1 MRIAILAPSPVPF
14 GSGGAEALW
23 AGLFRHLLD
32 ETPHDVELVKVP
44 VRERTLPEVMA
55 GYRTMAG
62 LDLSHFDCV
71 ITGKYPAWMVE
82 HPRHVVYLLHP
93 LRGLYDSYGLFGL
106 PRGVTSTDPRVA
118 RLVATATG
126 ATRATVPDVLDRWD
140 ETLAALGPDHPE
152 LAFPGPLARL
162 LVRSLDAAALAP
174 DQVSRY
180 AAISWTV
187 ASREGYFPDGVDV
200 HVAHPPS
207 NLTGLHHRPGEFF
220 FTAGRLDGPKRVDL
234 LVRGMRHYAGD
245 LPLLVAG
252 AGPQEERLRALAAGD
267 DRVRFVGR
275 LSQTELVEHYARA
288 VGVPFVPLDEDLGLI
303 TYEAMASGK
312 PVLTTTDSGGPME
325 FVRPGLT
332 GVVVDPVP
340 EAVGAG
346 LAELAALAADP
357 ATADRTRAA
366 TRRQAWSRVAAT
378 LLDEPRPVRGEGP
391 GRRGRPRLV
400 VTSTFPVSP
409 PRGGGQLRAFHLY
422 SALAETFDID
432 LLCQAPPSA
441 EAVSTVLRPG
451 LVEHVVPRTAAH
463 EEAQAHAGG
472 RVGTPVTDIV
482 AGELSRLTPAYAR
495 RLRELVDGAAGV
507 LLADPFLHPV
517 VREVAPDVPVVY
529 DAYNCELVLKRQ
541 MLPAGSAAADELLEV
556 VRRVEGDAARA
567 SRLVLTVSAEDEANL
582 RSIYDVPAGR
592 FTLVPN
598 GTDLATVPTVDVA
611 TRERRSARWRAELA
625 GRGGPAL
632 EHLALFVGS
641 WHEPNNEA
649 GRVIADLADELSSV
663 GFLLVGSHVDA
674 LRGLALPPN
683 VQALGMV
690 SDAVKRTL
698 LGTVDVAL
706 APLLSGSGTNLKVV
720 EYLAAGIPVVSTDVG
735 LRGLDP
741 ALVPTEG
748 VPLER
753 FADAIRATVADPAA
767 RAAAAA
773 AVPAVRAR
781 YDWRSIGR
789 AAAPAVSAAL
799 TIDPVTPA

>member
-14 GSGGAEALW
+14 GSGGAEAVW
-23 AGLFRHLLD
+23 AGLYRHLLD

-55 GYRTMAG
+55 GYRTMSE

-71 ITGKYPAWMVE
+71 VTGKYPAWMIS

-106 PRGVTSTDPRVA
+106 PRGVTSVDPRVA

-140 ETLAALGPDHPE
+140 QTLAALGPDHPD

-234 LVRGMRHYAGD
+234 LVRAMRHYPGD

-252 AGPQEERLRALAAGD
+252 AGPEEGRLRALAAGD
-267 DRVRFVGR
+267 ERVRFVGR
-275 LSQTELVEHYARA
+275 LSQTALVDHYARA

-312 PVLTTTDSGGPME
+312 PVLTTTDSGGPRE

-332 GVVVDPVP
+332 GVVVDPDP
-340 EAVGAG
+340 AAVGAG
-346 LAELAALAADP
+346 LVELEALAADP
-357 ATADRTRAA
+357 ATAERTRAA
-366 TRRQAWSRVAAT
+366 TRRQSWSRVAAT
-378 LLDEPRPVRGEGP
+378 LLDEPRATGARGP
-391 GRRGRPRLV
+391 ARRGRPRLV
-400 VTSTFPVSP
+400 ITSTFPVSP

-422 SALAETFDID
+422 GALAETFDID
-432 LLCQAPPSA
+432 LLCQAPPTA
-441 EAVSTVLRPG
+441 DEGSTVLRPG
-451 LVEHVVPRTAAH
+451 LVEHVVPRTRAH

-482 AGELSRLTPAYAR
+482 AGELSRLTPAYAE
-495 RLRELVDGAAGV
+495 RLRELVEGAAGV

-517 VREVAPDVPVVY
+517 VRDVAPQAPVVY

-541 MLPAGSAAADELLEV
+541 MLPPGPAADELLEV
-556 VRRVEGDAARA
+556 VRTVEGDAARA

-582 RSIYDVPAGR
+582 RAIYDVPAAR
-592 FTLVPN
+592 FALVPN

-611 TRERRSARWRAELA
+611 TRARRSARWRAELVA
-625 GRGGPAL
+625 RGGPSL

-649 GRVIADLADELSSV
+649 GRVIVELAGELSTV

-674 LRGLALPPN
+674 LRELSLPPN

-690 SDAVKRTL
+690 SDAVKRSL

-748 VPLER
+748 VTIADFAEAVRAALE
-753 FADAIRATVADPAA
+753 DPAA
-767 RAAAAA
+767 REAAAAA
-773 AVPAVRAR
+773 APAVRAR

-789 AAAPAVSAAL
+789 SAAPAVAAAL
-799 TIDPVTPA
+799 GVAAP